1 MRIQVLG
8 AGCQN
13 CRRVTENAEQAVKEL
28 GLSTAVEKVEDIREI
43 VKFRV
48 ITLPALVV
56 DGEVKTLGRVP
67 SVKEIKEIIGGTA
80 MHGRS

>member
-8 AGCQN
+8 VGCQN
-13 CRRVTENAEQAVKEL
+13 CRRVAANAEQAVREL
-28 GLSTAVEKVEDIREI
+28 GLSADVEKVEDIQEI

-56 DGEVKTLGRVP
+56 DGEVKALGRVP
-67 SVKEIKEIIGGTA
+67 SVKEIKELIGGTA
-80 MHGRS
+80 AG

>member
-1 MRIQVLG
+1 
-8 AGCQN
+8 
-13 CRRVTENAEQAVKEL
+13 L
-28 GLSTAVEKVEDIREI
+28 GLSAEVEKVEDIQEI

-67 SVKEIKEIIGGTA
+67 SVKEIKDLIGGA
-80 MHGRS
+80 AAS

>member
-8 AGCQN
+8 VGCQN
-13 CRRVTENAEQAVKEL
+13 CRRVAANAEQAVRAL
-28 GLSTAVEKVEDIREI
+28 GLSAEVEKVEEIQEI

-56 DGEVKTLGRVP
+56 EGEVKTLGRVP
-67 SVKEIKEIIGGTA
+67 SVKEIKEIIDQTVKT
-80 MHGRS
+80 

>member
-8 AGCQN
+8 VGCQN
-13 CRRVTENAEQAVKEL
+13 CRRVAANAEQAVREL
-28 GLSTAVEKVEDIREI
+28 GLSAEVEKIEEIQEI

-56 DGEVKTLGRVP
+56 EGEVKTLGRVP
-67 SVKEIKEIIGGTA
+67 SVKEIKEIIDQTVKT
-80 MHGRS
+80 